1 MNGPAEVRW
10 MVNISLVAFLVSEPP
25 SEEQSA
31 SDVADEETE
40 LAGENIKLHIDNS
53 WAILGLSMLPN
64 NSGVSHITFCCV
76 CGSHITFH

>member
-1 MNGPAEVRW
+1 

-53 WAILGLSMLPN
+53 
-64 NSGVSHITFCCV
+64 
-76 CGSHITFH
+76 